1 MESTSIILLVMLY
14 MLVIQGIIDMMPLL
28 PYALRAF
35 SSQIPLLISIMG
47 VILGLGFYGLSLLH
61 TSIKFCIKIGITMLI
76 LGYVSISS
84 YIGGKAGFFE
94 AFELLLMIFFT
105 LLICGIP
112 LGGTYGILKK
122 NKSAA
127 VSAGIGI
134 IIIFFLRK
142 TVLSGFNPSSYS
154 IDFIVMFFILLILFM
169 ELGTSSAFYNS
180 VLNRMA
186 PKDSIDETNLIRL
199 SRVINHYLVYLLLI
213 IVSCSGVTLGIL
225 YFNDYILSVGPKE
238 IMNIDM
244 SSFNGILL
252 SVILVMIGIY
262 ILWVLIPREKDKKP
276 KKLNQ

>member
-84 YIGGKAGFFE
+84 YISGKAGFFE

-134 IIIFFLRK
+134 MIIFFLRK

-180 VLNRMA
+180 VLNRMV